1 MSGAATRAS
10 RAFLREVVPLVL
22 ACLTVMIVIAP
33 MAAAAMVS
41 PQARACAGYNGLP
54 AAEFDIPAA
63 RSVWTVFPAMLR
75 APELENDLRPA
86 HVVVFE
92 GVFDLA
98 GLVAAQPGTSGQ
110 AAATGVVC
118 VVQADGTLN
127 LYTKVSRAGYA
138 AP

>member
-1 MSGAATRAS
+1 MSSLAKRA
-10 RAFLREVVPLVL
+10 LRVLLGDVVPLLLACITVL
-22 ACLTVMIVIAP
+22 ALIAP
-33 MAAAAMVS
+33 MAAAAMLS

-54 AAEFDIPAA
+54 AAEFDVPEA
-63 RSVWTVFPAMLR
+63 RSIWSVFPAMLR
-75 APELENDLRPA
+75 APELENDVRPA

-98 GLVAAQPGTSGQ
+98 GLVAGQPGSTGPTTV
-110 AAATGVVC
+110 TGVVC

-127 LYTKVSRAGYA
+127 LYTKVSRAGFA